1 MAIDFNLGTTVQF
14 ITILS
19 PFFLAFFMLLI
30 SLFNKNVKG
39 FIYLGGVLLGSFI
52 WKLFNG
58 LFTNHLDSSTTPS
71 PGLCSLIPSITG
83 SVSYNSYFICFTM
96 IYVFLPMF
104 ITNQTN
110 WGLIIFFL
118 SLFCSDAYFSI
129 QSGCYKDGWGPAIG
143 AIIGI
148 ICGIMWF
155 ELFYQTQLSELL
167 YFNDLTS
174 NKESCSRP
182 QKQNFKCSV
191 FKDGKLV
198 GTM

>member
-1 MAIDFNLGTTVQF
+1 MNLDFNLGTAVHF

-30 SLFNKNVKG
+30 SLFNQNVKG
-39 FIYLGGVLLGSFI
+39 FIYLGGVLLCSFI

-58 LFTNHLDSSTTPS
+58 LFTHHLDSTITKS
-71 PGLCSLIPSITG
+71 PICSLTPFISG
-83 SVSYNSYFICFTM
+83 YVSYNSYFICFTM
-96 IYVFLPMF
+96 IYIFLPMF

-110 WGLIIFFL
+110 WGLVIFFI
-118 SLFCSDAYFSI
+118 SLFISDAYYSVI
-129 QSGCYKDGWGPAIG
+129 SGCYKDGWGPAIG

-155 ELFYQTQLSELL
+155 ELFYQTKLSELL
-167 YFNDLTS
+167 YFNDLNS

>member
-1 MAIDFNLGTTVQF
+1 MAIDFNLGTTVHF
-14 ITILS
+14 IMILS
-19 PFFLAFFMLLI
+19 SFFLAFFMLLI
-30 SLFNKNVKG
+30 SLFNQNVKG

-58 LFTNHLDSSTTPS
+58 FFTNHLDSHISKS
-71 PGLCSLIPSITG
+71 PICSLTPFISG
-83 SVSYNSYFICFTM
+83 YVSYNSYFICFTM
-96 IYVFLPMF
+96 IYVFLPIF

-110 WGLIIFFL
+110 WGLVIFFL
-118 SLFCSDAYFSI
+118 SLFVSDAYYSVI
-129 QSGCYKDGWGPAIG
+129 SGCYKDGWGPALG

-148 ICGIMWF
+148 LCGIMWF
-155 ELFYQTQLSELL
+155 ELFYQSELSELL
-167 YFNDLTS
+167 YFNDLNS